1 MDWYFRALQAGTP
14 WSFVLLFG
22 QVVLL
27 AMVIERSV
35 FLVIKARVNTTVFL
49 QALGKLAA
57 AGNADRAVKLT
68 KALDAPVGRVCRVGL
83 EGLGKGPF
91 LLSDELDRAIAKEL
105 PLIRRRLGTI
115 PLLAIGIVAVG
126 VIGSAL
132 QGAGTPNFAEGPL
145 PFGLG
150 EEHALALVG
159 VASGMAGLLWSV
171 ALASQAKR
179 AVADLERCKAFVLDL
194 DVDWNQQAAARP

>member
-1 MDWYFRALQAGTP
+1 MDWYFRAIEAGTP

-35 FLVIKARVNTTVFL
+35 FLVIKTRVNTTLFL
-49 QALGKLAA
+49 QALGKLAT
-57 AGNADRAVKLT
+57 AGNADRALQLT
-68 KALDAPVGRVCRVGL
+68 KAVDAPVSRVCRVGF

-91 LLSDELDRAIAKEL
+91 FLSGELDRAIEREL
-105 PLIRRRLGTI
+105 PALRRRLGAM
-115 PLLAIGIVAVG
+115 PLLAIGIVVVG
-126 VIGSAL
+126 VIGSVL
-132 QGAGTPNFAEGPL
+132 DGAGAPNFAGGSL

-159 VASGMAGLLWSV
+159 VASGLAGLLGSV

-179 AVADLERCKAFVLDL
+179 VVADLERCKTFVLGL
-194 DVDWNQQAAARP
+194 DTDWNQSIARP